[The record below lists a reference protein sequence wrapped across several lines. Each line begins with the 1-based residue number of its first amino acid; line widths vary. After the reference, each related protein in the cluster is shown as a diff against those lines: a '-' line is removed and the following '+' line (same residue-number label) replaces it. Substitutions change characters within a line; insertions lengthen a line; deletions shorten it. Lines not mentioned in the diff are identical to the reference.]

1 MGSGG
6 PILGNFRIVLLMTFS
21 VIDTTLW
28 DSLKKQ
34 YPEKVE
40 ARLKGLPS
48 NSVDE
53 LFQQNVS
60 HIISDQ
66 GQIGKELEQE
76 REHYE
81 LENKQLR

>member
-1 MGSGG
+1 MFFL
-6 PILGNFRIVLLMTFS
+6 ITFS
-21 VIDTTLW
+21 VIDTMLW
-28 DSLKKQ
+28 DNLKKQ

-40 ARLKGLPS
+40 ARLKGLSS
-48 NSVDE
+48 NSEDE
-53 LFQQNVS
+53 LFQQRVS

-76 REHYE
+76 REDYE